1 MRIFIIGPMA
11 SGKSTI
17 GKKLA
22 KSLGLDFIDT
32 DKEIERLAGVNIS
45 WIFDIEGEDNFRLRE
60 EKVLQEV
67 STKGDCVISTGG
79 GIVLSKKNRELLNAS
94 GLIIYLKVAIQT
106 QLERTLLDKSRPL
119 LKVDNKEQTL
129 RKLQAQRAPLYE
141 EIANITIKEKERSHN
156 EVIKEI
162 VAEIGNH

>member
-162 VAEIGNH
+162 VAEIGNY

>member
-17 GKKLA
+17 GQKLA
-22 KSLGLDFIDT
+22 KSLSLDFIDT

-162 VAEIGNH
+162 VAEIGNY

>member
-17 GKKLA
+17 GQKLA

-67 STKGDCVISTGG
+67 SKKDDCVISTGG
-79 GIVLSKKNRELLNAS
+79 GIVLSKENRELLNAS

-119 LKVDNKEQTL
+119 LKADNKEQIL

-162 VAEIGNH
+162 VAEIGNY